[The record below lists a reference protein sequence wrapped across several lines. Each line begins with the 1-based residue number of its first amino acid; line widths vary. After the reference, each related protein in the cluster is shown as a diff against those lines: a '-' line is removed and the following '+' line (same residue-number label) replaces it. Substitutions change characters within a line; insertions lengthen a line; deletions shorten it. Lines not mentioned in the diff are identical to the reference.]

1 MLLCGEG
8 ITITDSQLPES
19 HARVRA
25 FKAWP
30 QETAVPGSVLSALAA
45 QDVLGKSGAGDN
57 IFTPKGTSARRRHH
71 LGLQPRSPR
80 RVSCGPSPCW
90 SWIPGQQCQG
100 TGRSTCRVGGPGQDE
115 ATRAGLA
122 KARLLGIG
130 MATLP
135 STSPK
140 LV

>member
-1 MLLCGEG
+1 M
-8 ITITDSQLPES
+8 
-19 HARVRA
+19 AA
-25 FKAWP
+25 
-30 QETAVPGSVLSALAA
+30 PGAVLSALAA
-45 QDVLGKSGAGDN
+45 QDVLGKLGETTGDN

-80 RVSCGPSPCW
+80 RVSCGPSLCW

-100 TGRSTCRVGGPGQDE
+100 TGRSTCRVGGSGQDE
-115 ATRAGLA
+115 VMRAGLA

-140 LV
+140 FV